1 MAIYG
6 KIVFIAKVW
15 LVLYYIKAKLS
26 KALKQEDLRWFLH
39 LKNPFAMHSNTW
51 TKIFLNSYICNHLF
65 FIGINVFVLWEFYSI
80 EIILLRW
87 GIWSMS
93 LLNKMCLWNTDAT
106 NRPIP
111 KMAKVTRTNILI
123 PVERSYHKK
132 WLCTIWYP
140 LVSYL

>member
-1 MAIYG
+1 MAIYR

-26 KALKQEDLRWFLH
+26 KALKQEDLRSFLH

-51 TKIFLNSYICNHLF
+51 TKIFLNSYICNYLF
-65 FIGINVFVLWEFYSI
+65 FIGINLFVLWEFYSI

-93 LLNKMCLWNTDAT
+93 LLKNYNFQCFYSKFNAEREGGGWVVMNFALSSPFPSDAT
-106 NRPIP
+106 N
-111 KMAKVTRTNILI
+111 KFGQDHFDM
-123 PVERSYHKK
+123 
-132 WLCTIWYP
+132 
-140 LVSYL
+140 